1 MTVLQDIE
9 QAVKQ
14 LSTEELSAFRA
25 WFAEFDAELWDKQFE
40 SDVVE
45 GRLNALAER
54 ALQHLQEENCT
65 DL

>member
-1 MTVLQDIE
+1 MSVLQDIE

-25 WFAEFDAELWDKQFE
+25 WFAEFDTELWDKQFE

-54 ALQHLQEENCT
+54 ALQHLQEGNCT

>member
-14 LSTEELSAFRA
+14 LSKEELSAFRA

-45 GRLNALAER
+45 GRLNALAGR
-54 ALQHLQEENCT
+54 ALQHLQEGNCT